1 MEQWQS
7 ELLAELYIELKVDN
21 EKHAFPHM
29 VQSTTMFNEHV
40 CCGKFW
46 SSSKTNIG
54 RGRMTKE
61 EKIWCD
67 YFAQTPMY
75 DDKLFK
81 R

>member
-1 MEQWQS
+1 MEQWQL

-21 EKHAFPHM
+21 EKHAFPRM
-29 VQSTTMFNEHV
+29 LQSTTMFNEHARH
-40 CCGKFW
+40 GKFW
-46 SSSKTNIG
+46 PSSKTNIG
-54 RGRMTKE
+54 RGRTMKK